1 MTNDRERRPNWHDL
15 ALCVYQLT
23 GAGGGKNPGAG
34 VRLWMCGN
42 AALLHDNSGLHKQ
55 ATFLKCDEQRWPL
68 LSAPSILF
76 QNNSVFPIFA
86 LSDSLNLRVFTVK
99 AAQGAFPLPLPLSL
113 RETLMHHN
121 PTRCCKNGKAS
132 LMKALNLSRAA
143 STVQCDVHS
152 LR

>member
-1 MTNDRERRPNWHDL
+1 M

-23 GAGGGKNPGAG
+23 GAEGGKNPGAG

-55 ATFLKCDEQRWPL
+55 ATL
-68 LSAPSILF
+68 LNVMNKD
-76 QNNSVFPIFA
+76 NNSFV
-86 LSDSLNLRVFTVK
+86 LSDSLNLRVFTVS
-99 AAQGAFPLPLPLSL
+99 AVQGAFPLPLSLSL

-121 PTRCCKNGKAS
+121 PTRCCKNGS

-143 STVQCDVHS
+143 SKVQCNENS
-152 LR
+152 L